1 MAFSKPAESNRR
13 NQTGRI
19 KPVESNRRN
28 QTGVSRRMR
37 VSLVDRREVGL
48 HVPGNARISVDR
60 RAWKNMHKNKGIFL
74 CISCD

>member
-1 MAFSKPAESNRR
+1 MALSKPAESNRR
-13 NQTGRI
+13 D
-19 KPVESNRRN
+19 

-37 VSLVDRREVGL
+37 DSLADRRAWVGRY
-48 HVPGNARISVDR
+48 VSGNARIPVDR